1 MSDSNDNLAA
11 EKTLLAEASQKPLL
25 SRWGTFAKLSGPGWL
40 QGAIT
45 LGGGSLAGSLYI
57 GVIGGYE
64 LLWLQPLMMIFGV
77 LMLSVIGYVTLSTGE
92 KPFRAINKH
101 INPVLGWGWL
111 IAAMLANLVW
121 AMPQFSLGTA
131 AIQQNFGILD
141 GDNGKYW
148 CALLLFVIG
157 AAVVWSYD
165 SGSKG
170 VKVFEIILKIMVAIV
185 VVSFFGV
192 VVAMS
197 GSLDWGAIFTGF
209 IPNFSLLSEPAS
221 KFTEI
226 IAKSSDPG
234 YWNDVILSSQRDR
247 MVTAA
252 ATAVGINM
260 TFLLPYSMLRKG
272 WGKEHRGLAT
282 FDLSLGLFLPF
293 FLATTCVVIASA
305 SQFHG
310 EYDKG
315 LLDPAKR
322 TALTEKL
329 QGAYDKNLSGIQ
341 AKLGEAKEPND
352 MDKQLAAMLVS
363 RDAFQLAGSLEKLTG
378 NKAVTQTVFG
388 IGVLGMAVSTIIILM
403 LINGFTVTE
412 MLGAEI
418 GGMKHR
424 IGSILPGIT
433 GALGFLFLWGDGD
446 ARFWLAVPT
455 SVFGMVLLPIAY
467 ITFFL
472 MINSKSL
479 MGDALPQGNKRIAL
493 NIAMLVALD
502 RRHHRCRLVNMEQSA
517 VDWRDRC
524 GCVCFGSSL
533 RSLYA
538 SPSILIGKSMGLLDI
553 FGAKNPEPGESGHF
567 GDYDLQEVVNSGGM
581 ADIWLATNPDK
592 RPVAVRRLHPEL
604 RRDST
609 ARKRFVRGCEIL
621 AEVCDHDCIVNY
633 IEHGKIKGDHFLAM
647 EYCEFPNL
655 KILISRSDT
664 VLEKFVGNIL
674 IDVAEALEHV
684 HNCGYL
690 HYDFK
695 PENILV
701 SRNGN
706 VRLCDFDL
714 SRPIPEKP
722 TKMPDNP
729 GTPVYMAPEQLRGRE
744 IDQRVDIFAFGVTMY
759 ETLTGKKPF
768 NGDTSREVLL
778 AQKNRDSHFAAP
790 RDLNPSIPAAVESI
804 ILQCIEFDADKR
816 YPHISYLV
824 AGLRKAL
831 YV

>member
-1 MSDSNDNLAA
+1 MSDSNDNLAV

-92 KPFRAINKH
+92 KPFCAINKH

-141 GDNGKYW
+141 DDNGKYW

-209 IPNFSLLSEPAS
+209 IPNFRLLSEPAS

-234 YWNDVILSSQRDR
+234 YWNDVILSSQRDI

-293 FLATTCVVIASA
+293 FLATTCVVIASTI
-305 SQFHG
+305 QFHV

-315 LLDPAKR
+315 LLDAGKTTELSSSLKGSYRKNITPRVAEFTEEDELK
-322 TALTEKL
+322 TAEESQKKHDETISEEKKGLSKEEWKNKL
-329 QGAYDKNLSGIQ
+329 QGNPDL
-341 AKLGEAKEPND
+341 AKLGPWFGLIND
-352 MDKQLAAMLVS
+352 KVPEVDRKIAAMLIK
-363 RDAFQLAGSLEKLTG
+363 RDAFQLADSLENLPGK
-378 NKAVTQTVFG
+378 KAVSQTVFG
-388 IGVLGMAVSTIIILM
+388 IGVIGMAVSTIIILM

-433 GALGFLFLWGDGD
+433 GALGFLFLWDNAD
-446 ARFWLAVPT
+446 AHFWLAVPT

-493 NIAMLVALD
+493 NAAMLVA
-502 RRHHRCRLVNMEQSA
+502 VVAATIGAGWSIWSKVQWAGVTA
-517 VDWRDRC
+517 V
-524 GCVCFGSSL
+524 GVFILASVVAHFL
-533 RSLYA
+533 RS
-538 SPSILIGKSMGLLDI
+538 G
-553 FGAKNPEPGESGHF
+553 
-567 GDYDLQEVVNSGGM
+567 
-581 ADIWLATNPDK
+581 
-592 RPVAVRRLHPEL
+592 R
-604 RRDST
+604 ST
-609 ARKRFVRGCEIL
+609 
-621 AEVCDHDCIVNY
+621 
-633 IEHGKIKGDHFLAM
+633 
-647 EYCEFPNL
+647 
-655 KILISRSDT
+655 
-664 VLEKFVGNIL
+664 EK
-674 IDVAEALEHV
+674 
-684 HNCGYL
+684 
-690 HYDFK
+690 
-695 PENILV
+695 
-701 SRNGN
+701 
-706 VRLCDFDL
+706 
-714 SRPIPEKP
+714 
-722 TKMPDNP
+722 
-729 GTPVYMAPEQLRGRE
+729 
-744 IDQRVDIFAFGVTMY
+744 
-759 ETLTGKKPF
+759 
-768 NGDTSREVLL
+768 
-778 AQKNRDSHFAAP
+778 
-790 RDLNPSIPAAVESI
+790 
-804 ILQCIEFDADKR
+804 
-816 YPHISYLV
+816 
-824 AGLRKAL
+824 
-831 YV
+831 

>member
-131 AIQQNFGILD
+131 AIQQNFGILE

-226 IAKSSDPG
+226 IAKSTDPG

-310 EYDKG
+310 KYDEG

-341 AKLGEAKEPND
+341 AKLGEGKDPNET
-352 MDKQLAAMLVS
+352 DKQLAAMLVS
-363 RDAFQLAGSLEKLTG
+363 RDAFQLAGSLENLTG
-378 NKAVTQTVFG
+378 NKAVSQTVFG

-493 NIAMLVALD
+493 NIAMLVALIAATIGAGWSIWSK
-502 RRHHRCRLVNMEQSA
+502 VQWAGVTA
-517 VDWRDRC
+517 V
-524 GCVCFGSSL
+524 GVFILAAVVAHFL
-533 RSLYA
+533 RS
-538 SPSILIGKSMGLLDI
+538 G
-553 FGAKNPEPGESGHF
+553 
-567 GDYDLQEVVNSGGM
+567 
-581 ADIWLATNPDK
+581 
-592 RPVAVRRLHPEL
+592 R
-604 RRDST
+604 ST
-609 ARKRFVRGCEIL
+609 
-621 AEVCDHDCIVNY
+621 
-633 IEHGKIKGDHFLAM
+633 
-647 EYCEFPNL
+647 
-655 KILISRSDT
+655 
-664 VLEKFVGNIL
+664 EK
-674 IDVAEALEHV
+674 
-684 HNCGYL
+684 
-690 HYDFK
+690 
-695 PENILV
+695 
-701 SRNGN
+701 
-706 VRLCDFDL
+706 
-714 SRPIPEKP
+714 
-722 TKMPDNP
+722 
-729 GTPVYMAPEQLRGRE
+729 
-744 IDQRVDIFAFGVTMY
+744 
-759 ETLTGKKPF
+759 
-768 NGDTSREVLL
+768 
-778 AQKNRDSHFAAP
+778 
-790 RDLNPSIPAAVESI
+790 
-804 ILQCIEFDADKR
+804 
-816 YPHISYLV
+816 
-824 AGLRKAL
+824 
-831 YV
+831 